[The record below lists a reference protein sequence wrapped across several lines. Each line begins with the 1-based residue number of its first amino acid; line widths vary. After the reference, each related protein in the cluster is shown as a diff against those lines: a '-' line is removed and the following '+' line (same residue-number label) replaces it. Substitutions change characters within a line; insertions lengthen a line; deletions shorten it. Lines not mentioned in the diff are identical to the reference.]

1 MGIVFGQ
8 RGVHAAV
15 QVRHAAVRV
24 LCAVPLIAAT
34 FVLTTFGSGPAQA
47 QDYPTRPIRLVVPF
61 PPGGANDIVA
71 RVVAPKLS
79 ESLGQPVVVDNR
91 GGAAGTIGADHV
103 AKSAPDGYT
112 LLMTPAPFVITQSL
126 YSKLPYDGQ
135 KDFVPVALLTT
146 APFVLATPVSL
157 PAKSL
162 DELLALARSKSGG
175 VTFSS
180 PGNGSPA
187 HLAGE
192 LLKTRTGAPLL
203 HVPYKG
209 GGPAVADMVAGHV
222 SFTLATP
229 AEIMQHVS
237 AGKVRALAVTT
248 LQRTPLVP
256 GVPTVHESGVRDFE
270 LTVWYGI
277 TVPAGT
283 PPAVIA
289 RLNRELVAVMRQPDV
304 QERMKVL
311 GMEATPSTP
320 EQFGAFLKTEFTKW
334 ADLVKRSGARAD

>member
-1 MGIVFGQ
+1 MRIEFEQCGLQ
-8 RGVHAAV
+8 AAMQSRRG
-15 QVRHAAVRV
+15 AVRV
-24 LCAVPLIAAT
+24 FCAVPLLAAA
-34 FVLTTFGSGPAQA
+34 FLTTAFGPGSAEAQE
-47 QDYPTRPIRLVVPF
+47 YPTRPIRLVVPF

-71 RVVAPKLS
+71 RVIAPKLS

-103 AKSAPDGYT
+103 AKSAADGYT

-135 KDFVPVALLTT
+135 KDFAPVALLTT

-157 PAKSL
+157 PAKTL
-162 DELLALARSKSGG
+162 DELLALAKNKPGG

-229 AEIMQHVS
+229 AEITQHVS
-237 AGKVRALAVTT
+237 AGKARALAVTT
-248 LQRTPLVP
+248 LQRTSLAP

-304 QERMKVL
+304 QERMKSL
-311 GMEATPSTP
+311 GMDTTPSTP
-320 EQFGAFLKTEFTKW
+320 EAFGAFLKTEFTKW
-334 ADLVKRSGARAD
+334 ADLVKRSGAKAD